1 MHKRFIPLGGLNY
14 KPLLSIM
21 KEGLN
26 QTTWSLEHMKKGSL
40 RHEKYLKTRQQIEKH
55 LINQT
60 TRNHKRRGRTIST
73 CTTTQST

>member
-1 MHKRFIPLGGLNY
+1 MYKRFIPLGGLNY

-21 KEGLN
+21 KEALN

-55 LINQT
+55 PNNQT
-60 TRNHKRRGRTIST
+60 TRNHKSRERTIST
-73 CTTTQST
+73 FTTTQST